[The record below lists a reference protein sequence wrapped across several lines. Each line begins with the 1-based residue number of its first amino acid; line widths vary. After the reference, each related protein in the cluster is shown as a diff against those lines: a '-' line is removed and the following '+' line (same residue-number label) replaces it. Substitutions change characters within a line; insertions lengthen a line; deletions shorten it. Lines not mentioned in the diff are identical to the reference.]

1 MEGFESFVG
10 VNFWTALFTLLN
22 FLALFFVLKH
32 FLVGP
37 VIKIIQ
43 DRQKEIDDMYDA
55 ADNAEKQA
63 KAMEAEYQQK
73 LEIASETG
81 ERIVKEAV
89 ARGQAREE
97 EILRQANA
105 EASAIMDKAVADI
118 AMEKKKA
125 INDAKDEI
133 SGIAI
138 AIAEKVVARELNN
151 EDQRKLVDSFI
162 DELGEQA

>member
-162 DELGEQA
+162 NELGEQA